1 MSDNIVNTRIKL
13 ATKSDSDWSELNPT
27 LLSGEVGLDS
37 TNKLIYVGDGTTAF
51 NSLTAWNLLPT
62 NLVTTDTNQNITGT
76 KTFLGTKKVAFKQSG
91 SSDKLGFTLYNSG
104 GTEKGYLEYNPTNL
118 IDGYPLMTIGNYASS
133 ASGITQVGFRRYSSV
148 SGASGAYNLLMP
160 LIADAKT
167 PFDLTTTYT
176 NFYLPLGFKNG
187 STMVTTAKSG
197 VVDLGSLIPTPTAQV
212 QSDWAQTNNTEVDYI
227 KNKPT
232 LATVATSGDY
242 DDLTNKPTIPA
253 AQVQSDW
260 TQSDNTQV
268 DYIKNKPT
276 LATVATSG
284 SYTDLSNTPTEIP
297 TITTGDEG
305 KVLTVNSTEDG
316 VEWTD
321 IPNELPT
328 ISSGDAG
335 KALVVNSGETGVEWD
350 TVSGLPPVTSANNGD
365 TLEVVN
371 GDWAVTDTLATT
383 DDRLYNVED
392 MILNNRFFAPIATDA
407 QTATLI
413 VTDDDEAILSD
424 WGLYVSGNDFVNVVN
439 DNSTTN
445 KISSTKIDWTDAPK
459 ELPNIESGDEG
470 KVLTV
475 NSTEDGVEWG
485 TITGFLPLSGGTM
498 TGAINLI
505 DSSSVLDNSKII
517 IRGRYFGSI
526 NLADISTLE
535 RGSIGNNGE
544 DVISQYRV
552 RTAYIPVEE
561 NTSYRCSK
569 PSGVQ
574 LYSVAYYSEKGI
586 FSRKITPGA
595 DLNYTFTTSSGEKLV
610 RLEFRDPNGSAF
622 SQSSIAWLQVEKGSS
637 STDIVPYSLDSVSLS
652 NRRYVTDWSSKNLA
666 DINRLEQGTIETYG
680 NKSTFSYVR
689 TIDYISVEPY
699 TKYTFYSNINGAKV
713 WFWEYDKQQNYLR
726 YSGGDIDT
734 GVYTTEITTGSDTKY
749 IRFNIGF
756 HGLSSNI
763 SLTDITS
770 LTFSKDSCD
779 ILTKSAL
786 DNIELTN
793 RRFVQDWES
802 KNLLDISILQQ
813 GGLNQDG
820 STFASNQRVRT
831 DFVKV
836 TEVTTYTVSASSGT
850 SPSAVRY
857 YSDTSTVL
865 SSYNNPVDHST
876 SFSFTTPSG
885 TNYVRF
891 VFVNA
896 TSYSTDLL
904 VSDVKAVQLEK
915 GINPTPF
922 VPYALD
928 NVELT
933 KRVVPEYSSSQNGK
947 VLGIS
952 SGSLAWVNN
961 SGGGGTYYAGDGLA
975 LSDNT
980 FRTSVVRVTTDA
992 NTLPSVN
999 TFRVREYNSTS
1010 SNLPSANWYHIY
1022 EAKGNDG
1029 NYGTQLALGMTTNQV
1044 YYRSYQNGWQ
1054 PWRKLDNN
1062 MYGTNFYSGGQNDQT
1077 HDCNAMTYNGN
1088 WYYTSNGP
1096 ATVIGMTSTD
1106 GGIYS
1111 QFHSTSWGGQIAQD
1125 YRDGELAVRGK
1136 DSGNW
1141 TPWERIPLTKEMMG
1155 LTVSKGY
1162 IVVEPLK
1169 RKIIKYSTSES
1180 WNAQAYSECGYT
1192 TSCYVAFKPEQTNKA
1207 IMAGFDSNPSQ
1218 DASYQNI
1225 DYCWYIRNDGKAE
1238 IYESNTSGLITAFSY
1253 AVGDD
1258 FRIEY
1263 DGKNVNYYHNG
1274 SLKRSVG
1281 RAVSGKLYFDSSFH
1295 GSNGCI
1301 YDFSFG
1307 PSTIA
1312 TNTLSNTFTV
1322 TRGSSVS
1329 TSTSGFWAAMC
1340 NSTSTGSPVLPSANQ
1355 WWHVLS
1361 LDWSGNDTSNWVSQ
1375 LALPTQQNSS
1385 IYWRRNSS
1393 GNTSIDSA
1401 SWVKVLDVSNYNSYA
1416 LPLTGGS
1423 LTGSLSVTSNPST
1436 SNYNEGIRINQ
1447 GKGGVSTLLL
1457 GGTANSTTGTNDGAW
1472 WIGTVAGNIGA
1483 YGRKLWI
1490 AHNGSTNSNT
1500 YFHAP
1505 NSSTI
1510 SPYLQLGSSG
1520 SVASGDSNAVNGN
1533 AVYSWLANN
1542 MSVAATGNRLVQ
1554 RSAEGYIYGVYYNQS
1569 SNVENSL
1576 FSASCNIMYSGSDN
1590 WVRKT
1595 SWTNIMQNY
1604 LFPVFTRGDGPGSVI
1619 SNDNRVII
1627 DEGSYMVHKFGWASN
1642 ATGVVTVTIRL
1653 HSTADTGTR
1662 IYFATLPKPAA
1673 PVGILPFSYNT
1684 GKVANAAWYYLS
1696 TDGRLSNTGS
1706 MYSGEP
1712 HCLSFSYVSATNEFA

>member
-13 ATKSDSDWSELNPT
+13 ATKSDSDWSALNPT

-51 NSLTAWNLLPT
+51 NSLTAWNILPT

-212 QSDWAQTNNTEVDYI
+212 QSDWTQTNNTEVDYI

-284 SYTDLSNTPTEIP
+284 SYTDLSNTPMEIP

-445 KISSTKIDWTDAPK
+445 KISSTKIDWTYAPK
-459 ELPNIESGDEG
+459 ELPDIESGDEG

-485 TITGFLPLSGGTM
+485 TITGFLPLTGGTM

-505 DSSSVLDNSKII
+505 NSNSVLDNNKFTL
-517 IRGRYFGSI
+517 RNRVFGTI
-526 NLADISTLE
+526 NLIDVSSIEQGDIGSSGADEARATRL
-535 RGSIGNNGE
+535 
-544 DVISQYRV
+544 
-552 RTAYIPVEE
+552 RTGFAKVSPNTTYIA
-561 NTSYRCSK
+561 SK
-569 PSGVQ
+569 PSGIL
-574 LYSVAYYSEKGI
+574 LYSFVYYDARKN
-586 FSRKITPGA
+586 FVRKITPGA
-595 DLNYTFTTSSGEKLV
+595 SLPYTITTGATEEYV
-610 RLEFRDPNGSAF
+610 RIVLSKSDTSAT
-622 SQSSIAWLQVEKGSS
+622 IALSDVSWVQLEKGSS
-637 STDIVPYSLDSVSLS
+637 ASDSMPYALDNVELT
-652 NRRYVTDWSSKNLA
+652 NRKYVQDWSSKNLA

-680 NKSTFSYVR
+680 NRPTLSYVR

-786 DNIELTN
+786 DNVELTN

-813 GGLNQDG
+813 GGINQDG

-876 SFSFTTPSG
+876 SFSFTTPTG

-896 TSYSTDLL
+896 TSSSTDLL

-915 GINPTPF
+915 GIIPTSF

-947 VLGIS
+947 VLGVS

-992 NTLPSVN
+992 NSLPSVN

-1022 EAKGNDG
+1022 EAKGTDG

-1096 ATVIGMTSTD
+1096 ATVIGMTATD

-1111 QFHSTSWGGQIAQD
+1111 QFHSTNWGGQIAQD

-1136 DSGNW
+1136 DNGNW

-1155 LTVSKGY
+1155 LTFTKGY

-1207 IMAGFDSNPSQ
+1207 IMAGFDSNPTQ
-1218 DASYQNI
+1218 DAGYQNI

-1238 IYESNTSGLITAFSY
+1238 IYESNTSGLITLFSY

-1274 SLKRSVG
+1274 TLKRSVG

-1329 TSTSGFWAAMC
+1329 TSTYGFWAAMC

-1361 LDWSGNDTSNWVSQ
+1361 MDWNNDTNNWVSQ
-1375 LALPTQQNSS
+1375 LALPTQQNDS
-1385 IYWRRNSS
+1385 IYYRRNTS
-1393 GNTSIDSA
+1393 GGTAIDS
-1401 SWVKVLDVSNYNSYA
+1401 STWVRVLDVSNYNSYA

-1423 LTGSLSVTSNPST
+1423 LTGSLSITSNPST

-1457 GGTANSTTGTNDGAW
+1457 GGTDSSTTGTNDGAW
-1472 WIGTVAGNIGA
+1472 WIGTVAGNIST

-1490 AHNGSTNSNT
+1490 THNGSTSGNT

-1520 SVASGDSNAVNGN
+1520 SVASGDNNAITGG
-1533 AVYSWLANN
+1533 AVYSWLSNN

-1554 RSAEGYIYGVYYNQS
+1554 RSSEGYIYGVYYNQS

-1576 FSASCNIMYSGSDN
+1576 FSTSSNIMFCNSDG
-1590 WVRKT
+1590 WIRKVSWGTIASLVPTQSVVAVT
-1595 SWTNIMQNY
+1595 S
-1604 LFPVFTRGDGPGSVI
+1604 VDSHVVI
-1619 SNDNRVII
+1619 DAGVYVKQGR
-1627 DEGSYMVHKFGWASN
+1627 
-1642 ATGVVTVTIRL
+1642 VVTVSIRC
-1653 HSTADTGTR
+1653 HGSADSSTR
-1662 IYFATLPKPAA
+1662 YYFANLPAPAA
-1673 PVGILPFSYNT
+1673 PVFILPGSYST
-1684 GKVANAAWYYLS
+1684 GKTANAAWYYLA
-1696 TDGRLSNTGS
+1696 TDGRLSNTGTV
-1706 MYSGEP
+1706 YAGEG
-1712 HCLSFSYVSATNEFA
+1712 HCLSFSYVSAS